1 MIDIITAVIGSG
13 ILSCLALPD
22 QEKSAEPQALLPDII
37 TGIRYA
43 FKNRFIGKLLFIYG
57 LFTLLCVPA
66 GYLAGLLVRRTFGNT
81 YWYLTAVEIVGFA
94 GMTVGGVMM
103 SIWGGFRKKER
114 ILKEGLFAFGTFAI
128 GMGLTKNFILYLLL
142 MFFYGIA
149 LTAVQTSI
157 TTLLQEKSESAM
169 HGRVFGIFST
179 MYAGFLPLGMLL
191 FGPLADLL
199 PLQWLMA
206 GSGAALIG
214 IAGIIGV
221 RLQFS
226 NI

>member
-1 MIDIITAVIGSG
+1 MRSKTDLSGNFCLSTACS
-13 ILSCLALPD
+13 LC
-22 QEKSAEPQALLPDII
+22 
-37 TGIRYA
+37 YA
-43 FKNRFIGKLLFIYG
+43 FLQDILR
-57 LFTLLCVPA
+57 
-66 GYLAGLLVRRTFGNT
+66 GLLVRRTFGNT